1 MCKKATSLTARKFCT
16 AVFII
21 FLFSVIAVSGAAGES
36 QEERWEKVL
45 FGESSDSVGA
55 YCVEQTTDGGYV
67 VTGYYHKRWEA
78 GGEYHLIEGACLIK
92 TAANGTFEWM
102 KVFDASNVDTG
113 RSVRQTSDG
122 GYIITGTYTGDERD
136 VWLIKTD
143 NAGNMEWN
151 TTFGGGDDDFSYS
164 VEQTSDG
171 GYIVAGSTYSYGA
184 AGENIWLIKTDSSGI
199 MEWNKVFGDSGHEGG
214 RSVEQTNDGGYIIGG
229 DWLVK
234 TDSKG
239 NEEWIKEIEGEDVR
253 QTKDGGYIIAGSGYD
268 IQLTKTDFEGNV
280 EWSRKLAG
288 SGYGNSVRQTSDG
301 GYIITG
307 YGGGD
312 GWIPCSMVLI
322 KTDSEGN
329 KEWNRIFGGGGE
341 DRGFS
346 VRQTND
352 GGYILTGVTHS
363 YGGGG
368 EDALLI
374 KTDSDGYKD
383 DDRTNFKTLE
393 MSRLKN
399 SVSFLFFAI
408 IVTIL
413 GLLKLFALPF
423 ILILTVLIL
432 VYMWRER
439 R

>member
-1 MCKKATSLTARKFCT
+1 MCNKATLFTAGKFC
-16 AVFII
+16 AAALII
-21 FLFSVIAVSGAAGES
+21 FLLSVIASSGASGEV
-36 QEERWEKVL
+36 QEDRWEKVL
-45 FGESSDSVGA
+45 FGEDDENVGG
-55 YCVEQTTDGGYV
+55 YCVEQTSDGGYV
-67 VTGYYHKRWEA
+67 VTGDYHRYWEA
-78 GGEYHLIEGACLIK
+78 GGEHHLVEGACLIK
-92 TAANGTFEWM
+92 TTANGTFEWL
-102 KVFDASNVDTG
+102 KVFNASHDDTG

-122 GYIITGTYTGDERD
+122 GYIIAGTHTGSERD

-143 NAGNMEWN
+143 SAGNMEWN
-151 TTFGGGDDDFSYS
+151 TTFGGEDDDFGYS
-164 VEQTSDG
+164 VEQTTDG
-171 GYIVAGSTYSYGA
+171 GYIVAGSTSSYGY
-184 AGENIWLIKTDSSGI
+184 GDNIWLIKTDSKGNK
-199 MEWNKVFGDSGHEGG
+199 EWDRVFGRGGYQNG
-214 RSVEQTNDGGYIIGG
+214 RSVQQTIDGGYIIGG

-234 TDSKG
+234 TDSEG

-253 QTKDGGYIIAGSGYD
+253 QTTDGGYIIAKSSYD
-268 IQLTKTDFEGNV
+268 IQLTKTDPEGNE

-288 SGYGNSVRQTSDG
+288 SGRANSVRQTSNG

-312 GWIPCSMVLI
+312 GWVPCSMVLI

-329 KEWNRIFGGGGE
+329 KEWDRMFGGGGE

-352 GGYILTGVTHS
+352 GGYILTGITNS

-393 MSRLKN
+393 MTRLKN
-399 SVSFLFFAI
+399 GVSFLFFAI

-413 GLLKLFALPF
+413 GLLKVFALPL
-423 ILILTVLIL
+423 ILILTIL
-432 VYMWRER
+432 FIVYMWRKHR
-439 R
+439 

>member
-1 MCKKATSLTARKFCT
+1 MAIF
-16 AVFII
+16 FIF
-21 FLFSVIAVSGAAGES
+21 FLSVIVAGGAAGKS

-45 FGESSDSVGA
+45 FGESDDSVGG
-55 YCVEQTTDGGYV
+55 YCVEQTSDGGYV
-67 VTGYYHKRWEA
+67 VTGYYHRHWEA
-78 GGEYHLIEGACLIK
+78 GGEHHLVEGACLIK
-92 TAANGTFEWM
+92 TAANGTFEWL
-102 KVFDASNVDTG
+102 KVFNASYDDTA

-143 NAGNMEWN
+143 SVGNMEWN
-151 TTFGGGDDDFSYS
+151 TTFGGEDDDFGSS
-164 VEQTSDG
+164 VEQTTDG
-171 GYIVAGSTYSYGA
+171 GYIVAGSTSSYGY
-184 AGENIWLIKTDSSGI
+184 GDNIWLIKTDSKGNK
-199 MEWNKVFGDSGHEGG
+199 EWDRVFGRGGYQNG
-214 RSVEQTNDGGYIIGG
+214 RSVQQTIDGGYIIGG

-234 TDSKG
+234 TDSEG

-253 QTKDGGYIIAGSGYD
+253 QTSDGGYIIAGSGYD
-268 IQLTKTDFEGNV
+268 IKLIKTDLEGNV
-280 EWSRKLAG
+280 EWSKKLAV
-288 SGYGNSVRQTSDG
+288 SGRGNSVRQTSDG

-307 YGGGD
+307 YGGGN
-312 GWIPCSMVLI
+312 GWVPCSMVLI

-329 KEWNRIFGGGGE
+329 KEWDRMFGGDGE

-363 YGGGG
+363 YGSGG

-374 KTDSDGYKD
+374 KTDFDGYKD
-383 DDRTNFKTLE
+383 DDKTNFKTLE
-393 MSRLKN
+393 MTRFKN

-413 GLLKLFALPF
+413 GLLKLFALPL
-423 ILILTVLIL
+423 ILILTILIL
-432 VYMWRER
+432 TYMWRKR